1 MSIRASVHQGGPRG
15 GGGSGARARRSA
27 SQRPGGGAH
36 VRRQGGVRRASSEG
50 TAPRAARDPGSG
62 GVHATRQRNESRRGA
77 TLRREAAAP
86 PRDRGGPLGFPGRRV
101 GRPAR
106 TARRRPRRRRDHDR
120 RSAGTR
126 APGRRVGRHGGRGDR
141 PAGAA
146 RHEPRADPNARARR
160 RRTAAPGASPEAGP
174 GGRGPRGAAH
184 QRAVRR
190 AAAPRVR
197 RAGTAA
203 ETMTPRCAALGILVS
218 WRVALGQGS
227 WTATPASPTVG
238 DTVWLERQIPVPAG
252 WRVRPGKLDATERV
266 EPLADPSV
274 RRAPQGWL
282 VRYPIVAWAPGPHA
296 LTLPPVWRL
305 APDGRADS
313 VAGGVANFFV
323 QSVIPDTIRGP
334 QPRGALAPVRLARRS
349 ALPPAAA
356 LLLASGGLALGLGWR
371 RRAPLAVPA
380 PRRVAL
386 EPEVADA
393 RWLAAGE
400 PKAVAALAALPLWWW
415 LRGRRLGR
423 LRGTRMSDVR
433 PAAGAG
439 ERLWIARLPVTL
451 RSLCVGAWIVAAAGP
466 RVGSARA
473 ETRSE
478 GISIVLAI
486 DLSSSMLSED
496 FSPANRIDVAKQTA
510 IEFVRER
517 RSDRIGL
524 VAFAA
529 QALTQVPITTDYAV
543 LEQALRDLR
552 IGMIVD
558 GTAIG
563 TGIATAANRLRRA
576 PGKSRVIVLLT
587 DGVNNRGTVDPRTAA
602 QAAAA
607 FGIRIYVIGV
617 GP

>member
-1 MSIRASVHQGGPRG
+1 RHPRGAAAGQGDRAPHPDPRQYALHRRIPLGLPRSGHRVRRGARLPAGGRLPLHRLECVGAHGSSLRKDVPRRARDYAAADRGSVRLMSIRASVHQGGPRG
-15 GGGSGARARRSA
+15 GGGSGARARRRA

-36 VRRQGGVRRASSEG
+36 VRRQGRVRRASSEV
-50 TAPRAARDPGSG
+50 TAPRASRDPGSG

-146 RHEPRADPNARARR
+146 RHEPRADPHARARR

-238 DTVWLERQIPVPAG
+238 DTVWLERQTPVPAG

-282 VRYPIVAWAPGPHA
+282 VRYPIVAWAPGP
-296 LTLPPVWRL
+296 
-305 APDGRADS
+305 G
-313 VAGGVANFFV
+313 
-323 QSVIPDTIRGP
+323 
-334 QPRGALAPVRLARRS
+334 
-349 ALPPAAA
+349 
-356 LLLASGGLALGLGWR
+356 
-371 RRAPLAVPA
+371 
-380 PRRVAL
+380 RVAL

-400 PKAVAALAALPLWWW
+400 PKAVAARAAFQLRLAVARAIPEAGPALSTAECLAAVERARPHAPLRE
-415 LRGRRLGR
+415 LREL
-423 LRGTRMSDVR
+423 L
-433 PAAGAG
+433 
-439 ERLWIARLPVTL
+439 EQL
-451 RSLCVGAWIVAAAGP
+451 
-466 RVGSARA
+466 
-473 ETRSE
+473 
-478 GISIVLAI
+478 
-486 DLSSSMLSED
+486 
-496 FSPANRIDVAKQTA
+496 
-510 IEFVRER
+510 
-517 RSDRIGL
+517 DR
-524 VAFAA
+524 VAF
-529 QALTQVPITTDYAV
+529 
-543 LEQALRDLR
+543 
-552 IGMIVD
+552 
-558 GTAIG
+558 
-563 TGIATAANRLRRA
+563 
-576 PGKSRVIVLLT
+576 
-587 DGVNNRGTVDPRTAA
+587 
-602 QAAAA
+602 
-607 FGIRIYVIGV
+607 
-617 GP
+617 